1 MSSLPLL
8 VTCAQGL
15 GLGLL
20 HALDSDHVAAVTTI
34 VASGKG
40 PRRAMA
46 IGAWWGAGHAAAVV
60 GAGALLV
67 ALGAHMPARLA
78 LLFDGLVVCMLASL
92 GVGVLWRA
100 QRARSSLALPG
111 SPGALAASGASGTLA
126 ASGASGTLAASSS
139 SGALAAS
146 GSPASAPS
154 HALPHGHGH
163 GHAHAHPPARTPLRA
178 LIVGLVHGAS
188 GTAAVALAVL
198 TTLPGLAQR
207 YAYLFLFAGGAAL
220 GMTLLSALLALS
232 IGAAARRFA
241 LPLRALYAAAGC
253 LSLGAA
259 AALLRE
265 LVAGLST

>member
-1 MSSLPLL
+1 MASLPLL

-40 PRRAMA
+40 PKRAMA
-46 IGAWWGAGHAAAVV
+46 IGAWWGAGHAAAVL

-67 ALGAHMPARLA
+67 ALGAHMPERLA
-78 LLFDGLVVCMLASL
+78 LLFDAIVVFMLAGL
-92 GVGVLWRA
+92 GVGALWRA
-100 QRARSSLALPG
+100 MRARSS
-111 SPGALAASGASGTLA
+111 S
-126 ASGASGTLAASSS
+126 
-139 SGALAAS
+139 
-146 GSPASAPS
+146 SAP
-154 HALPHGHGH
+154 G
-163 GHAHAHPPARTPLRA
+163 AHAHPHLHQPARTPLRA
-178 LIVGLVHGAS
+178 LAVGLVHGAS

-241 LPLRALYAAAGC
+241 LPLRVMYVAAGC
-253 LSLGAA
+253 LSIGSA

-265 LVAGLST
+265 LVAGLAT